1 MTEPTIDSVLF
12 SSSNVPAIKFENV
25 GDKAKL
31 KITQIQT
38 RAKRDFQTG
47 EPVLNKAGQPM
58 PELVI
63 DGIDLATGEEARI
76 YASKW
81 AMILAIKEAAAKAGM
96 GAGTDLT
103 GCILTMQRKD
113 DAEPTTRGFSG
124 AHQFAAKMEAAKP
137 AAVIDDI
144 I

>member
-1 MTEPTIDSVLF
+1 MTDPTIDSVLF
-12 SSSNVPAIKFENV
+12 SSSSVPAIKFETV

-31 KITQIQT
+31 KISAIET
-38 RAKRDFQTG
+38 RSKRDFQTG

-63 DGIDLATGEEARI
+63 TGTDMGTGEEARI

-103 GCILTMQRKD
+103 GCMLTIHRRE

-124 AHQFAAKMEAAKP
+124 AHQFVAKLEAGKP